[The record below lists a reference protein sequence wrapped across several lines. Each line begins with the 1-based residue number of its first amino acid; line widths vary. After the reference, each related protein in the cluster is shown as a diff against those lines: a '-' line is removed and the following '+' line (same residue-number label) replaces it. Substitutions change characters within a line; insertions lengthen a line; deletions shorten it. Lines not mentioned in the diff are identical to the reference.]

1 MTLRLHYHPLAAY
14 CWKVLIPLYE
24 VGAPFERTIVDLGD
38 EASRAAFLKLS
49 PMGKMPALQ
58 DEPGGV
64 VVAESTIVIEYLND
78 RFPQAGLIP
87 SDPDLARRT
96 RFLDRVFDNYVE
108 NQMQKVIADIL
119 RPEGGKDP
127 LGVEQARGQLAMSYA
142 YLERELGEGPWAMGA
157 AFTLAD
163 CSAAP
168 ALFYADK
175 VAPLGEAHPRLS
187 AYLERLKSR
196 PSFARVLEEAQPYF
210 HMFPG

>member
-1 MTLRLHYHPLAAY
+1 MTLHLHYHPLAAY
-14 CWKVLIPLYE
+14 CWKVLAPLYE
-24 VGAPFERTIVDLGD
+24 IGAPFERTIVDLGD
-38 EASRAAFLKLS
+38 EASRSAFYGLW

-58 DEPGGV
+58 DTARGV

-78 RFPQAGLIP
+78 LFPHAGLIP
-87 SDPDLARRT
+87 TDRDLARRT

-108 NQMQKVIADIL
+108 SPMQKIVADIL

-127 LGVEQARGQLAMSYA
+127 TGVEQARGQLAASYA
-142 YLERELGEGPWAMGA
+142 YLEIEFGEGPWAMGE
-157 AFTLAD
+157 AFTMAD

-175 VAPLGEAHPRLS
+175 VAPLGEDHPGLR
-187 AYLERLKSR
+187 AYLERLKAR

>member
-14 CWKVLIPLYE
+14 CWKVLVPLYE
-24 VGAPFERTIVDLGD
+24 IGAPFERTIVDLGD
-38 EASRAAFLKLS
+38 EASRSAFHGLW

-58 DEPGGV
+58 DTAHDL

-78 RFPQAGLIP
+78 LFPEAGLIP
-87 SDPDLARRT
+87 SDPGFARRT

-108 NQMQKVIADIL
+108 SPMQKVIADIL
-119 RPEGGKDP
+119 RPEGNKDP
-127 LGVEQARGQLAMSYA
+127 FGVGQARGQLAASYA
-142 YLERELGEGPWAMGA
+142 YLEAELGKGPWAVGE
-157 AFTLAD
+157 AFTMAD

-187 AYLERLKSR
+187 AYLERLKAR